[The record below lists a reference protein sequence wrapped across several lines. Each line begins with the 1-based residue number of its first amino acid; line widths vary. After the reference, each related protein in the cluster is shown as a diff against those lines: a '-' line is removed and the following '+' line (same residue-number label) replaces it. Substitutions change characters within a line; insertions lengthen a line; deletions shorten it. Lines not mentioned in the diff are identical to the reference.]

1 MKKKLMKI
9 YSGVVLAYG
18 IVAIVIALIYLFVVG
33 FVGADVNTN
42 LVRAAVWFG
51 LGLLVINGYI
61 PKKSE
66 DAENRLFFNQWV
78 EYNTYEDFVNG
89 SNGTT
94 SNYSGTV
101 IQTPTSITISYLDK
115 FGVKTFIYMRTFNED
130 RMDYFGLDNT
140 WVRPFLS
147 VRGLRIED
155 KFIRLNYNQTMLTQT

>member
-1 MKKKLMKI
+1 MKKKLLKI

-18 IVAIVIALIYLFVVG
+18 VVAIIIALIYLFIVG
-33 FVGADVNTN
+33 FVGSDVNTN

-78 EYNTYEDFVNG
+78 EYNSYEDFVNG

-94 SNYSGTV
+94 SNYSGFV
-101 IQTPTSITISYLDK
+101 VQTPTSITISYQDK
-115 FGVKTFIYMRTFNED
+115 FGIKTLIYMRTFRED
-130 RMDYFGLDNT
+130 RRDYVGVDNT

-147 VRGLRIED
+147 VRCLRMED
-155 KFIRLNYNQTMLTQT
+155 KFIRLNYNQTLLTQT

>member
-1 MKKKLMKI
+1 MLQYGLDWDCWLLTDIFLRNQKTQKI
-9 YSGVVLAYG
+9 D
-18 IVAIVIALIYLFVVG
+18 F
-33 FVGADVNTN
+33 
-42 LVRAAVWFG
+42 
-51 LGLLVINGYI
+51 
-61 PKKSE
+61 
-66 DAENRLFFNQWV
+66 FFNQWV

-130 RMDYFGLDNT
+130 RMDYVGLDNT